1 MANTPTDVA
10 QASLDAIGSPTTIGD
25 LEEGTREAQ
34 VLLRAYWQ
42 CLRQLLRAAHWNFAR
57 KEVPL
62 VLLADATGQTPN
74 VGTQVIRPWCYEYQY
89 PIDCMKMRFVPY
101 NYAPNPGAPG
111 GNIVPPNSS
120 SPLMT
125 GFGQQPL
132 VGARLRPAR
141 WLEATDTNYPVPP
154 GQITWETQGVSPQG
168 RTVILTNV
176 QFALGV
182 YTALM
187 NYPSNWDVLFR
198 SALVAYLASE
208 VALPLWV
215 TRDRKFGLEM
225 RAQQIAIAKEKIT
238 QARAT
243 DGNEATASND
253 IPVDW
258 LQARDIGSGR
268 GMWGGYGGSG
278 GGLGNLFCGYD
289 SLAFGN
295 GDVY

>member
-10 QASLDAIGSPTTIGD
+10 QQSLDAIGSPVTIGD
-25 LEEGTREAQ
+25 LEDGTRESQ

-57 KEVPL
+57 KQTPL

-74 VGTQVIRPWCYEYQY
+74 VGTVVPAPWYYEYEY

-101 NYAPNPGAPG
+101 NYPANPGAPT
-111 GNIVPPNSS
+111 GNIVPANNTA
-120 SPLMT
+120 PLAQ

-141 WLEATDTNYPVPP
+141 WLEATDFNYPVPQ

-176 QFALGV
+176 QQAIGV

-198 SALVAYLASE
+198 SALVAYLGSE
-208 VALPLWV
+208 VALPLWSV
-215 TRDRKFGLEM
+215 KDRKFGLEM

-243 DGNEATASND
+243 DGNEGFYKND
-253 IPVDW
+253 LPVDW
-258 LQARDIGSGR
+258 LQAREVGGR
-268 GMWGGYGGSG
+268 GLWGGYGASG
-278 GGLGNLFCGYD
+278 GIGILY
-289 SLAFGN
+289 N
-295 GDVY
+295 GWDIASFSDGTAY